1 MRGWDKREGPLVEL
15 LDQIAG
21 EMLRSG
27 ERPSAERV
35 VARFLEQDEGRRL
48 LAAAQGSL
56 ARRTLHRAATDSL
69 RQRALRGDRDAVEQ
83 LSLIPEDARPV
94 GPIAVI
100 PSENGWAYTPWVDL
114 SVEEAETVLA
124 RAEKRAVTAA
134 AARDRVR
141 RFVAWMR
148 RERATA

>member
-1 MRGWDKREGPLVEL
+1 MAWTDDELPLIEA
-15 LDQIAG
+15 LDGLAG
-21 EMLRSG
+21 EMLRAG
-27 ERPSAERV
+27 ERPTAQSV
-35 VARFLEQDEGRRL
+35 VARFLQREEGARL
-48 LAAAQGSL
+48 LAAAEGSL

-94 GPIAVI
+94 GPVAVI
-100 PSENGWAYTPWVDL
+100 PSESGWAYTPWVDL
-114 SVEEAETVLA
+114 SVEEAQTVLA
-124 RAEKRAVTAA
+124 RAEKRAVTAT

-141 RFVAWMR
+141 RFVAWLR